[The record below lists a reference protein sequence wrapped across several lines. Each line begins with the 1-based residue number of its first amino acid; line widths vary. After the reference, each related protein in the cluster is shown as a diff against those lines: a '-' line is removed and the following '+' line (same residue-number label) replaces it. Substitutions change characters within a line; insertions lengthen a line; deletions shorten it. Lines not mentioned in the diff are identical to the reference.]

1 MGRKSKSP
9 KASPAAPTASAS
21 HTMDK
26 NSQSVERKT
35 KKEEVEDEVP
45 LFSLEAQ
52 RQHTAQAA
60 RRPAP
65 PASLPSSS
73 SKPLAKEEEVVKTIK
88 PKMSE
93 KEAIAEARP
102 KVSAVLK
109 EVREHMETCVAQ
121 ARATLDSL
129 RRDERPTERGV
140 SFLEVSGGP
149 ERKGKERKDIIDS
162 LEKPHTVYVH

>member
-1 MGRKSKSP
+1 MS
-9 KASPAAPTASAS
+9 
-21 HTMDK
+21 K
-26 NSQSVERKT
+26 NSQSVERKERKA

-60 RRPAP
+60 KRPAP
-65 PASLPSSS
+65 PAPVSPSSS
-73 SKPLAKEEEVVKTIK
+73 SKPLAATEEKADKAIK

-102 KVSAVLK
+102 KVSVVLK

-129 RRDERPTERGV
+129 RRDERPTDRGV
-140 SFLEVSGGP
+140 SFLEVSRRTSRAILRRSVFPLVGY
-149 ERKGKERKDIIDS
+149 ERDRALYMYIVWS
-162 LEKPHTVYVH
+162 SALRLHTDEG